1 MLSTILG
8 VVIIASVAIGYFMS
22 ISLVTST
29 FYKSRANKYLSL
41 SLFLITTLT
50 FLEWVGI
57 YNNVV
62 IYSPLVHA
70 IVLQFFDNIRLD
82 LLFAA
87 SLYIYFL
94 IQIKHELLDG
104 RRYKWVYL
112 PFFASVVLEISIS
125 LSDYVLDLH
134 HSGLD
139 LFIFLAKDF
148 GSIGFNIFLIFS
160 ARHFIRKSNTISEDK
175 KRWLLRLN
183 LLVICL
189 IISWVL
195 TRLELWAFNSQY
207 TANILWV
214 LLSFLSWWILY
225 YGIFRLQVL
234 VQKEEIHEYLVS
246 KPMPVPEV
254 KKKINSVTITN
265 VITQLYKLMEE
276 EELYKNPL
284 LSRSDLAV
292 RLETNEG
299 YLSQIINQEI
309 NSSVIQFVNEYRVEA
324 AKKLLHNPVFNKY
337 SVEAIGLEAGF
348 KSKSAFYN
356 VFKTSLGMSPGAYRK
371 LQKTS

>member
-22 ISLVTST
+22 ISLVTTS
-29 FYKSRANKYLSL
+29 FYKSRANKFLSL
-41 SLFLITTLT
+41 SLFLIATLT
-50 FLEWVGI
+50 FLELIVIQGTTI
-57 YNNVV
+57 NNTLVLIVIQLLNNV
-62 IYSPLVHA
+62 
-70 IVLQFFDNIRLD
+70 RLD
-82 LLFAA
+82 FLFAA
-87 SLYIYFL
+87 SLYHYFL
-94 IQIKHELLDG
+94 IQIKDERLSSRG
-104 RRYKWVYL
+104 YKWVYL
-112 PFFASVVLEISIS
+112 PFFVSVALEVFIAF
-125 LSDYVLDLH
+125 SDFILDLRH
-134 HSGLD
+134 LGFDRL
-139 LFIFLAKDF
+139 IFFAKDF
-148 GSIGFNIFLIFS
+148 ASIGFNVFMIFLGRSLIK
-160 ARHFIRKSNTISEDK
+160 KSDAISEDK
-175 KRWLLRLN
+175 RRWLLRLN
-183 LLVICL
+183 LFVIC
-189 IISWVL
+189 IIMSLVL
-195 TRLELWAFNSQY
+195 TRLEFYLFNSQY
-207 TANILWV
+207 SLNILWI
-214 LLSFLSWWILY
+214 LLSFLSWWVLY

-246 KPMPVPEV
+246 KPIPVPEV
-254 KKKINSVTITN
+254 KKKISSTTTTK

-284 LSRSDLAV
+284 LSRSDLAA

-324 AKKLLHNPVFNKY
+324 AKKLLHDPVFNKY